1 MSETPPLPIRILP
14 HLFLLVAITVEL
26 LLASGFHQE
35 QPELHTQA
43 AEGSSHERIWA
54 LHVLANR
61 DPANAGLDPT
71 YVQALL
77 RDEDPLVVDFAFTI
91 DICRLVHPA
100 WQNRRMAKRLD
111 PEAATT
117 SPDEPNDWWR
127 RFVLFRRKVGGMPVG
142 GTRRLRLEELRWYL
156 DALQG
161 IPVDEQFLIDSAN
174 ERQMRALEDNTL
186 RTGSGAEDRQPGLVP
201 GRGGSE
207 DR

>member
-1 MSETPPLPIRILP
+1 MSENTPLPIRILP
-14 HLFLLVAITVEL
+14 HLFLAVAITVEL

-35 QPELHTQA
+35 EAELRVQA

-61 DPANAGLDPT
+61 DPANAGIDST
-71 YVQALL
+71 YVRALL
-77 RDEDPLVVDFAFTI
+77 RDEDPLLVDFAFTI
-91 DICRLVHPA
+91 DICRLVNPA

-111 PEAATT
+111 PLTATT

-142 GTRRLRLEELRWYL
+142 GTRRLRMVELRWYL

-174 ERQMRALEDNTL
+174 ERQMRALENNTL
-186 RTGSGAEDRQPGLVP
+186 RTGGGADGRQPGLVP
-201 GRGGSE
+201 DRDGGE